1 LKHCELCGLD
11 NPEEARFCMKC
22 GSDLDA
28 VSAPDVPVDVFE
40 ASTFTPAGEVDRHGG
55 GRSKSAPPQPTEDKE
70 TYKEAAASE
79 SPGIFVGAGDEGEPP
94 EIQQTGV
101 TADFAGKKSYCER
114 CGRSNPRDQKYCL
127 GCGFPIG
134 DEPPSADESA
144 ESAPLDDVVMET
156 TTLAD
161 ISPFPDGPDLMA
173 EPDPRP
179 YSRREN
185 IRWPRMGGVFDW
197 SAREWS
203 LLIAA
208 AAIAVLL
215 IWFFLF
221 GGISM
226 FSGTSRDVK
235 KAGSTMESLDSFAY
249 EVDVSLEATDSV
261 YGGGGRAIQENP
273 ESAAWQLILN
283 MPGRENAP
291 MQHVQVLETVYV
303 DSGTGWQT
311 AQPGTDV
318 KVSGFWKDFSSPEQV
333 SSSNSGELSYEY
345 HVPPEILLEVLG
357 VGEQQGASDASVN
370 ISIDENS
377 FNIVRISATVYNI
390 RIGDERIKATLDMA
404 LSETGQE
411 YGISKPI

>member
-1 LKHCELCGLD
+1 
-11 NPEEARFCMKC
+11 
-22 GSDLDA
+22 
-28 VSAPDVPVDVFE
+28 
-40 ASTFTPAGEVDRHGG
+40 
-55 GRSKSAPPQPTEDKE
+55 
-70 TYKEAAASE
+70 
-79 SPGIFVGAGDEGEPP
+79 
-94 EIQQTGV
+94 
-101 TADFAGKKSYCER
+101 
-114 CGRSNPRDQKYCL
+114 
-127 GCGFPIG
+127 
-134 DEPPSADESA
+134 
-144 ESAPLDDVVMET
+144 
-156 TTLAD
+156 
-161 ISPFPDGPDLMA
+161 
-173 EPDPRP
+173 
-179 YSRREN
+179 
-185 IRWPRMGGVFDW
+185 
-197 SAREWS
+197 
-203 LLIAA
+203 
-208 AAIAVLL
+208 
-215 IWFFLF
+215 
-221 GGISM
+221 
-226 FSGTSRDVK
+226 
-235 KAGSTMESLDSFAY
+235 
-249 EVDVSLEATDSV
+249 
-261 YGGGGRAIQENP
+261 
-273 ESAAWQLILN
+273 